1 MTKENPTSKAPTVT
15 KMMEQCCSVVISTPV
30 SCFLEVPS
38 KSLKA
43 EQMLTEGLKAGHN
56 TFLLHSSQ
64 LTIHIMSFL
73 IWCYIT
79 SAIDKVLLNKA
90 RITSTMINFFHCI
103 AKNTWKHYM
112 MPSFFWLNANWNFAF
127 MLSHAWSM
135 GHASYKWINLGTF
148 FAQSA

>member
-73 IWCYIT
+73 I
-79 SAIDKVLLNKA
+79 
-90 RITSTMINFFHCI
+90 
-103 AKNTWKHYM
+103 
-112 MPSFFWLNANWNFAF
+112 
-127 MLSHAWSM
+127 
-135 GHASYKWINLGTF
+135 
-148 FAQSA
+148 